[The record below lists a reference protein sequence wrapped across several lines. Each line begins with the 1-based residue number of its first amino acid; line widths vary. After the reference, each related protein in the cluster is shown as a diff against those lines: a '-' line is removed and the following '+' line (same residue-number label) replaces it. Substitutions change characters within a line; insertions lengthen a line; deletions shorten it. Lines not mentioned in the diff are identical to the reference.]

1 MTKSTFFL
9 VTSAL
14 LTLSGPASAEPTYSN
29 TYKTCLDASGGATF
43 GMIDCI
49 NAEEKLWD
57 QRLNRSYQAV
67 LKQLTPDRQKSLRA
81 AQRLWLQYRDANC
94 GFYFDPDGG
103 QMARLTAT
111 ECHLRMTAD
120 RATEL
125 TALNE

>member
-1 MTKSTFFL
+1 MNKPIALL
-9 VTSAL
+9 VTCVLLAL
-14 LTLSGPASAEPTYSN
+14 TAPASAEPAYSN
-29 TYKTCLDASGGATF
+29 TYKACLDASGGATF
-43 GMIDCI
+43 AMIDCI
-49 NAEEKLWD
+49 NAEEKFWD
-57 QRLNRSYQAV
+57 QRLNRSYQAL
-67 LKQLTPDRQKSLRA
+67 LKQLTSDRQKSLRA

>member
-1 MTKSTFFL
+1 MLSPRTLFRPRRLL
-9 VTSAL
+9 V
-14 LTLSGPASAEPTYSN
+14 
-29 TYKTCLDASGGATF
+29 ASGGATF
-43 GMIDCI
+43 AMIDCI

-57 QRLNRSYQAV
+57 QRLNRSYQAL